1 MDDKTDA
8 KPAKPDLSCDFCGT
22 PGTEDN
28 KLIRVAGFTPSH
40 RTLDATICCECAAL
54 CMMALSAADRDKFNK
69 EVAVLR
75 GRPLLK
81 LGAKPRDPS

>member
-1 MDDKTDA
+1 MADATGA
-8 KPAKPDLSCDFCGT
+8 KPAMPDLLCDFCGT

-28 KLIRVAGFTPSH
+28 KIIRLGGVAPSR
-40 RTLDATICCECAAL
+40 RTIDGTICCDCAAL

-69 EVAVLR
+69 EVAELR
-75 GRPLLK
+75 GRPLLR